1 MMYLRKPSTTVVN
14 YLEAQ
19 LSLIL
24 LLLDYVRTGS
34 AFAIISLLIMMLGHI
49 FAFYTL
55 RRPRYIVKRL
65 TSLMHFMT
73 GMKNITS
80 QAIDPERATICMP
93 RLKKMTINT
102 IYMVTGIINRIKA
115 IVFNIRHIHFRH

>member
-1 MMYLRKPSTTVVN
+1 MYLRKPSTTVVN

-73 GMKNITS
+73 GRKSNDMYAS
-80 QAIDPERATICMP
+80 F
-93 RLKKMTINT
+93 KKMTINT

-115 IVFNIRHIHFRH
+115 IVFNIRHIHFQH

>member
-19 LSLIL
+19 LSLTL

-80 QAIDPERATICMP
+80 QTIDPGRATICMP
-93 RLKKMTINT
+93 RLKK
-102 IYMVTGIINRIKA
+102 
-115 IVFNIRHIHFRH
+115 